1 MPFPSG
7 TAETGWPGEAP
18 LSVVRTHRR
27 AHVEQ
32 LVAEHRPGLIGLTT
46 TFLLSERE

>member
-1 MPFPSG
+1 
-7 TAETGWPGEAP
+7 
-18 LSVVRTHRR
+18 
-27 AHVEQ
+27 VEQ